1 MKGEVIIYRKDV
13 WKDLEDYDSIVA
25 LMASGIVVRG
35 VCSILKNKWTDPAVV
50 IVDKEMR
57 YAIPITG
64 GHHGGNEIALKLEG
78 LGMKAV
84 ITTAMEFED
93 GLSVGI
99 GFKKDVEA
107 KEIINAI
114 EQALKEIGASK
125 NEIRVIST
133 WKGKI
138 ESEELVKAVDHFKR
152 PLMFLDENEINR
164 IEVESP
170 SKARIIGLKS
180 VSEAC
185 ALYFSRKKELVLRK
199 KAYGGVTVA
208 IAR

>member
-1 MKGEVIIYRKDV
+1 MKGEIIIYRKDV

-35 VCSILKNKWTDPAVV
+35 ICSILKNKWTDPAVV

-78 LGMKAV
+78 LGVKAV

-114 EQALKEIGASK
+114 EQALKEIGSSRD
-125 NEIRVIST
+125 EIRVIST
-133 WKGKI
+133 WKGKK

-170 SKARIIGLKS
+170 SKAQIIGLRG